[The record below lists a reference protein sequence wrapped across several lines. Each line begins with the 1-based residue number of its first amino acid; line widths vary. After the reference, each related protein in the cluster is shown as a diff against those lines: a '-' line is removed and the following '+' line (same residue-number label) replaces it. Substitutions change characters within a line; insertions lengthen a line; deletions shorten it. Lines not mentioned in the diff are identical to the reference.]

1 MNRTA
6 RPVVKKSPSIN
17 DVAQL
22 AGVSVSSVSRY
33 LNNRAHL
40 SDDKKER
47 IAQAIAMLDYH
58 PSLLARGLA
67 ANRSN
72 TIALF
77 AGHKLL
83 YGVIGCIQGV
93 EAAAAAAGIV
103 VNVVLLDER
112 QSPEQLR
119 QTIKSTLSANPLGI
133 IIDQPRYG
141 TGCDEILR
149 SVNSDVPVV
158 LIGGNRMQGQCQIFT
173 HDDRG
178 GYAVTQH
185 LLTLGHKTV
194 FHVAAPEEDETQTRQ
209 SGWRQALENAGAT
222 IPAMYRTSWDPK
234 DAESIGKKLGANNE
248 VTAIFAGNDEI
259 AMGVIRGLHAAGK
272 RVPDDVSVAGFD
284 DNPIAGLAIP
294 SLTTWRQDFERIG
307 SFATK
312 LILNR
317 IQDGTPLEL
326 EQPYY
331 IGDDAEQLIIRE
343 STAAPA
349 SVKQ

>member
-1 MNRTA
+1 MNESTRPTA
-6 RPVVKKSPSIN
+6 KKSPSIN

-33 LNNRAHL
+33 LNNGAHL
-40 SDDKKER
+40 RADKKER

-67 ANRSN
+67 ASRSN
-72 TIALF
+72 TISLF
-77 AGHKLL
+77 SGQRLL
-83 YGVIGCIQGV
+83 YGVTGCIQGV
-93 EAAAAAAGIV
+93 EAAASAAGIV

-112 QSPEQLR
+112 QSPDQLR
-119 QTIKSTLSANPLGI
+119 QTIKSTLSANPLGV

-149 SVNSDVPVV
+149 SVNKDVPVV
-158 LIGGNRMQGQCQIFT
+158 LIGGNRRQGQCQLFT
-173 HDDRG
+173 YDDRG

-185 LLTLGHKTV
+185 LLRLGHKTV
-194 FHVAAPEEDETQTRQ
+194 FHVAVPEEDETQTRQ
-209 SGWRQALENAGAT
+209 SGWRKALEDAGAR
-222 IPAMYRTSWDPK
+222 IPALYRTSWDPK
-234 DAESIGKKLGANNE
+234 DAEAIGRKLGQDDE

-259 AMGVIRGLHAAGK
+259 ALGIIRGLHAVGK

-284 DNPIAGLAIP
+284 DNPIASLSIP

-307 SFATK
+307 AFATN

-317 IQDGTPLEL
+317 IRQGTPLES
-326 EQPYY
+326 EIPYY
-331 IGDDAEQLIIRE
+331 IGDDADQLIVRE
-343 STAAPA
+343 STAAPR
-349 SVKQ
+349 S